1 MGAGYYFPVPALPFG
16 SFGTASQPNGV
27 LFTDRQGGKLT
38 PTVKFKAFADGVPSS
53 VNDGVNCPTTDSNG
67 YRFYN
72 PAAPGWLIVSGITL
86 ADTCAHV
93 AWSRRYDE
101 FVAPDDAEDAG
112 SVINIADVI
121 YAVHTDVEKLLVVG
135 SGAGLVSDRVDFDG
149 TKAVWTRKVGRV
161 KPTWTRGELDADTG
175 LYPYTATVAT
185 IKAGGLAELE
195 GANKPAIFVDGT
207 TLTYYSESD
216 TADTAYVKYELATT
230 ATGNVS
236 LSDRL
241 TIEDWGLEI
250 LVGASGSAVVTTQ
263 YAQSYPDALAQ
274 LLANIDQSTVP
285 VICNAF
291 AKMQAE
297 IDGLKASLYEATNL
311 LKLAALRVDSKEFF
325 VCGLPRVL
333 RSKVAGAPSA
343 ANVPDNWDPATMGV
357 WTGVPRSTEQIY
369 MDQVNK
375 KVYAAPVLTNSTNDW
390 VVLN

>member
-1 MGAGYYFPVPALPFG
+1 M
-16 SFGTASQPNGV
+16 
-27 LFTDRQGGKLT
+27 
-38 PTVKFKAFADGVPSS
+38 KFQ
-53 VNDGVNCPTTDSNG
+53 
-67 YRFYN
+67 
-72 PAAPGWLIVSGITL
+72 
-86 ADTCAHV
+86 
-93 AWSRRYDE
+93 
-101 FVAPDDAEDAG
+101 
-112 SVINIADVI
+112 
-121 YAVHTDVEKLLVVG
+121 
-135 SGAGLVSDRVDFDG
+135 
-149 TKAVWTRKVGRV
+149 
-161 KPTWTRGELDADTG
+161 
-175 LYPYTATVAT
+175 
-185 IKAGGLAELE
+185 
-195 GANKPAIFVDGT
+195 
-207 TLTYYSESD
+207 
-216 TADTAYVKYELATT
+216 LATA
-230 ATGNVS
+230 ATGTVS
-236 LSDRL
+236 LSNAL

-297 IDGLKASLYEATNL
+297 IDGLKAALYEATNL

-369 MDQVNK
+369 MDQASK